1 MSQEQLIDLSD
12 FPESNYESIYDI
24 EEQNKRDFI
33 RFIEEQIMKKV
44 DERFS
49 ELNNKIL
56 EQQLIIDKLT
66 NENSLLEK
74 KMNKYLE
81 KSQVQRNNIVK
92 YGFYNGKE
100 IYTSSNDDSLC
111 IKLNFSNR
119 QMDVD
124 TFTNSLNNK
133 ICLYDSIFVLSSYD
147 HIVLNCV
154 FNTYENNKETHD
166 YYYGNNELLFIK
178 TINLKI
184 RYIQEYRNIT
194 FFNEPEHTA
203 NIKNGYIIVSLN
215 LIQLMSLL
223 NIRKIRFERNYIYDS
238 LIHNHQISVNKSD
251 VNIDDIDKSII
262 EKETNKE
269 AFIKLKNCLTECGY
283 IN

>member
-33 RFIEEQIMKKV
+33 RFIEGQIMKKV
-44 DERFS
+44 DGRFS

-81 KSQVQRNNIVK
+81 KSQVHRNNIVK

-147 HIVLNCV
+147 YIVVNCV

-194 FFNEPEHTA
+194 FFNEPEHRA
-203 NIKNGYIIVSLN
+203 NIKNGYIIVSIN

-223 NIRKIRFERNYIYDS
+223 NIKKIRYERNYIYDS

-283 IN
+283 I